1 MAGVAVGWGLKD
13 LAAALMAGLILLID
27 EPFQVGDRITT
38 SGNGGMFPPGLPV
51 GMVESVRDGV
61 VRVQL
66 FEDLTRLEYVR
77 IVDFSGFIADSTMRT
92 APLPPR

>member
-1 MAGVAVGWGLKD
+1 
-13 LAAALMAGLILLID
+13 
-27 EPFQVGDRITT
+27 RITT